1 MLNFSQY
8 NTFTSS
14 LSRQTSSSK
23 GCNQNGVKDLLP
35 TNLFIIFEAKFQSMI
50 QPNSGILYV
59 VSTPIGNLSDITLRA
74 LEILKQVDLIA
85 AEDTRHTGVLL
96 KNYSVTT
103 PLTSYHDFNKE
114 KKAPELIQKILSG
127 SSIALVSDAGT
138 PGISD
143 PGYLLIKLAIE
154 NQIQIVPIP
163 GPAAFVSALVVSGL
177 PTDKFVF
184 EGFLPTK
191 GQKRKKRLEELVQ
204 EKRTLIFYE
213 SPYRLLKFLD
223 EARQILGDRRISV
236 ARELTKKFEEIKRG
250 TISEVQQYF
259 QAGKIKGE
267 LVIVV
272 EGKIE

>member
-1 MLNFSQY
+1 
-8 NTFTSS
+8 
-14 LSRQTSSSK
+14 
-23 GCNQNGVKDLLP
+23 
-35 TNLFIIFEAKFQSMI
+35 MI